1 MYVEAVLVS
10 TKENLFWLKHVKHR
24 NFLDLSVVY
33 ITGDEDWNRSIVPN
47 NAPIEEPALYRD
59 TMDFLDKVGCFVI
72 DPSMAQRMLRLP
84 EHINLNLWVFT
95 IANMR
100 YGASV
105 ILIPKNLEEIRKSIG
120 EDYYILPSSKYEV
133 LATPVSAFDV
143 ETLHGVVGIMNKNE
157 IAPEDKLSDS
167 IYLYSEGKLQI
178 VDQKS

>member
-84 EHINLNLWVFT
+84 EHIKLNLWVFT

-120 EDYYILPSSKYEV
+120 EDYSSIFKV
-133 LATPVSAFDV
+133 
-143 ETLHGVVGIMNKNE
+143 
-157 IAPEDKLSDS
+157 
-167 IYLYSEGKLQI
+167 
-178 VDQKS
+178 